1 MNRKPA
7 LVKGVEGV
15 TRVACGSSHSVA
27 WFSVDHT
34 PQKLHDPILFPVVR
48 DPLGETLL
56 AKEQPGGQEIGGPI
70 YAGLNE
76 TNDSRLIGDSIPQ
89 ITGDRPSLS
98 RVFLSLDSTQN
109 RINAL
114 VHAIHALQI
123 LTAR

>member
-27 WFSVDHT
+27 WFSAGHT
-34 PQKLHDPILFPVVR
+34 PQKLHDPILFSVVR

-56 AKEQPGGQEIGGPI
+56 AKEQSGGQDIGGPLF
-70 YAGLNE
+70 AGLNDANE
-76 TNDSRLIGDSIPQ
+76 RRLVCDPQ
-89 ITGDRPSLS
+89 MSGDRPSLS
-98 RVFLSLDSTQN
+98 RVFLSLDSTQAK
-109 RINAL
+109 ITAL
-114 VHAIHALQI
+114 IHAIHALQI